1 LSSGVKESLQHGE
14 VRCAEEEVT
23 HTHTHTLPTIT
34 DHHTAAVLNTMSPL
48 CDGIQ
53 CRLTAGTG
61 GSAKGEILAV
71 KLRKELT
78 DRVKNRNTINKI
90 GHKGKL

>member
-1 LSSGVKESLQHGE
+1 
-14 VRCAEEEVT
+14 
-23 HTHTHTLPTIT
+23 
-34 DHHTAAVLNTMSPL
+34 MSPL

-78 DRVKNRNTINKI
+78 DRVKNRNTINNI